1 MKKFLRSRKF
11 LLLDCLLL
19 LTKLFLT
26 QIRRGLLGTGEK
38 DIKRETEREKS
49 LHREKDI
56 KRERKKPTERE
67 RKTERSIQTEKRGRS
82 LARWRNI
89 QIKTHR
95 NWKRERETK
104 E

>member
-38 DIKRETEREKS
+38 DIKRETEREKNQQ
-49 LHREKDI
+49 REK
-56 KRERKKPTERE
+56 ERQKEAFRP
-67 RKTERSIQTEKRGRS
+67 KRGGD
-82 LARWRNI
+82 L
-89 QIKTHR
+89 
-95 NWKRERETK
+95 
-104 E
+104 